1 MWSTCHIYNWGVS
14 LFLFCLLIIIIKQ
27 YCPAPVQEEE
37 EQARLKILEMRN
49 IKAQF
54 ETIDGID
61 ANSNS
66 GDLNSK
72 TDYRQK
78 LVSFFESKDPS
89 RVVAVDALLEE
100 YTGKE
105 DHLLVMLSEEYEKKD
120 LKTQQLRTEVDAAI
134 WATLVSNLCFLC
146 LSTTTCYT
154 TCTYWIRYLFL
165 SQSIHI
171 LSLYIWCTLKQT
183 TIRPNRRS
191 WIFACLCR

>member
-1 MWSTCHIYNWGVS
+1 MNVSKFNISGAFNETAGGINGSAHHVEAHVIYIIGGVS

-27 YCPAPVQEEE
+27 YCPAPLQEEE
-37 EQARLKILEMRN
+37 DQARLKILEIRN
-49 IKAQF
+49 IENQF
-54 ETIDGID
+54 ETLDGID
-61 ANSNS
+61 ADSNS

-105 DHLLVMLSEEYEKKD
+105 DHLLVMLSKEYEKKD

-134 WATLVSNLCFLC
+134 
-146 LSTTTCYT
+146 
-154 TCTYWIRYLFL
+154 
-165 SQSIHI
+165 
-171 LSLYIWCTLKQT
+171 
-183 TIRPNRRS
+183 
-191 WIFACLCR
+191 